1 MLTRDFKFR
10 VWYKDTDQM
19 GIVHHSNYICYYE
32 AARSELLRS
41 FGSSYADMEEKDGV
55 MMPILEV
62 HSKYLRPAHY
72 DELITV
78 RISLRELPKARITF
92 EYEIYNEAGELLNT
106 GSTVLGFIHRDTRR
120 PCRAPKG
127 FMELFGK
134 KPVIHAVFLRIASR
148 SFRFFPRGR
157 YFGFSSMENPGWEFR
172 TILSDIK

>member
-1 MLTRDFKFR
+1 MLWMRTPEKVYFKKGCMPVALDELGTVMGKKRCFI
-10 VWYKDTDQM
+10 VTDSFLYKNGNTQPIEDKLDQM

-127 FMELFGK
+127 FMELLEK
-134 KPVIHAVFLRIASR
+134 NL
-148 SFRFFPRGR
+148 
-157 YFGFSSMENPGWEFR
+157 
-172 TILSDIK
+172 